1 MIHKIAITLPA
12 LILLAS
18 PALAGTKAC
27 TAAMVTA
34 GICRATSDVAVC
46 VSVSTVDPDTTGP
59 LLAPSAL
66 VLDAFTFF
74 DNYQTPAPCSLEMVG
89 SLICTSGQIGALV
102 PITRVQFTD
111 MKVRQFVLGTVRRYL
126 KQQQVAAAQVSADAA
141 ADPDIGQ

>member
-1 MIHKIAITLPA
+1 MR
-12 LILLAS
+12 ILNLLAFLLLLVAS

-34 GICRATSDVAVC
+34 GICRTTADVAVC
-46 VSVSTVDPDTTGP
+46 VSVSTVDPDTAGP

-66 VLDAFTFF
+66 VLDAFTSLE
-74 DNYQTPAPCSLEMVG
+74 NWQTPAPCSPEMVG
-89 SLICTSGQIGALV
+89 SGICTSGQIGTLV

-126 KQQQVAAAQVSADAA
+126 KAQGVTAAQVAADLAS
-141 ADPDIGQ
+141 DPDIGN